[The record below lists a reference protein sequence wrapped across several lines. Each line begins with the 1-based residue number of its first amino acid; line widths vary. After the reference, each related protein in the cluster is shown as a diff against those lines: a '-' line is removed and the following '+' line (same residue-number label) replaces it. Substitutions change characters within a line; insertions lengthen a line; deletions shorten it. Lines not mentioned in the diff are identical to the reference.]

1 MKRLLCSFTI
11 FLALA
16 YSSAFANDLA
26 AENRHAPDTYSLQ
39 LIDDETTAA
48 DEDDYIA
55 LSDNS
60 EETGYEAG

>member
-1 MKRLLCSFTI
+1 MKRLFCSVTV

-26 AENRHAPDTYSLQ
+26 ADNSQAPDTYSLQ
-39 LIDDETTAA
+39 LIDDDTTAV

-55 LSDNS
+55 LRDNS
-60 EETGYEAG
+60 EENGYEAG